1 MNAADTASR
10 PESGADPPRADTPG
24 TDTSATGTSAGEAGD
39 ADADAGSP
47 SSAAARAGPAGEP
60 SGRPGAVPRA
70 WLGGQ
75 AGEAASWV
83 LVTAVLAG
91 VTALLAASGV
101 AYSASGLAAG
111 RGIAWGT
118 LPLGWPPRLGPSTL
132 LPPVAAAVALG
143 AVALTARRRKGL
155 PAPPFG
161 PLLGLSYVASA
172 GWWLALGV
180 ASRRGLGAP
189 ASLLAAADRH
199 PSDLLDAA
207 SGRPPGPELLVWGL
221 GQLGIRGATAVGVA
235 FTLIGALVVP
245 LVGLAVRS
253 LCHTPA
259 ARRLLPVLV
268 FAPWAPFAVAG
279 PDAVTAAVAAAA
291 VAVGVVGSERGRSA
305 WWALGAGLLLGVS
318 GLFAY
323 PAIWL
328 GVAVAAAYFVRRR
341 PMLNVITGAGALAP
355 LFALRL
361 AGYSWPEGL
370 ARAGADLFDH
380 AALTW
385 LVPDLL
391 AVSLCC
397 GPALARAA
405 RRVSMT
411 PGWPFLVGAAAA
423 ALFALLMGLA
433 AGGVEA
439 SWLPLFPWL
448 VVPALAPRPRPA
460 LPGDTSSA
468 GRLPYGLVC
477 AGAALATALAALLPP
492 G

>member
-1 MNAADTASR
+1 M
-10 PESGADPPRADTPG
+10 
-24 TDTSATGTSAGEAGD
+24 
-39 ADADAGSP
+39 
-47 SSAAARAGPAGEP
+47 
-60 SGRPGAVPRA
+60 
-70 WLGGQ
+70 GGQ
-75 AGEAASWV
+75 AGEAVSWV
-83 LVTAVLAG
+83 LATAALAG
-91 VTALLAASGV
+91 VTALLATSGV
-101 AYSASGLAAG
+101 TYASDGSATDA
-111 RGIAWGT
+111 RIAWGT
-118 LPLGWPPRLGPSTL
+118 LPLAWPPRLGTATL
-132 LPPVAAAVALG
+132 LPLALAALVLCSVAL
-143 AVALTARRRKGL
+143 VARRRTGR
-155 PAPPFG
+155 PSPPFG
-161 PLLGLSYVASA
+161 PLLGLSYVVSA

-180 ASRRGLGAP
+180 ASPRGLGAP
-189 ASLLAAADRH
+189 VGLLAAADRH
-199 PSDLLDAA
+199 PSDLLDRV
-207 SGRPPGPELLVWGL
+207 SGQPPGPELLVWVL

-245 LVGLAVRS
+245 MVGLAVRS
-253 LCHTPA
+253 LCHAPA

-268 FAPWAPFAVAG
+268 LAPWAPFAAGG
-279 PDAVTAAVAAAA
+279 PDAVTAAVAASA
-291 VAVGVVGSERGRSA
+291 VAVGVVGSERGRRA

-323 PAIWL
+323 PALWL

-355 LFALRL
+355 LFAVRL
-361 AGYSWPEGL
+361 TGYSWPEGL
-370 ARAGADLFDH
+370 GRAGADPFDH

-423 ALFALLMGLA
+423 ALFALLAGLA
-433 AGGVEA
+433 AGGVQT

-468 GRLPYGLVC
+468 GTLPYGLVG
-477 AGAALATALAALLPP
+477 AGAVVAVAVATLLTP

>member
-1 MNAADTASR
+1 M
-10 PESGADPPRADTPG
+10 
-24 TDTSATGTSAGEAGD
+24 
-39 ADADAGSP
+39 
-47 SSAAARAGPAGEP
+47 
-60 SGRPGAVPRA
+60 
-70 WLGGQ
+70 GGQ
-75 AGEAASWV
+75 AGETAWWV

-101 AYSASGLAAG
+101 TYSASGLAAG

-118 LPLGWPPRLGPSTL
+118 LPLAWPPRLEGSTL
-132 LPPVAAAVALG
+132 LPPMAAAVALG
-143 AVALTARRRKGL
+143 AVALVARRRGGR

-172 GWWLALGV
+172 GWWLALGM

-189 ASLLAAADRH
+189 AGLLAVADQH

-291 VAVGVVGSERGRSA
+291 VAAGVVGSEPGRRA

-380 AALTW
+380 AAPTW

-391 AVSLCC
+391 AVSVCC
-397 GPALARAA
+397 GPALVRAA
-405 RRVSMT
+405 RRISMT
-411 PGWPFLVGAAAA
+411 PGWPFLVGSAAA

-433 AGGVEA
+433 AGGVQA

-468 GRLPYGLVC
+468 GRLPYGLVG
-477 AGAALATALAALLPP
+477 AGALVATALAALLMP